1 MKKVIYSALALA
13 AMTATTGCGTDD
25 VMPDSPVFT
34 DIEVSVKTS
43 QPMSRSAA
51 GVEDIEGYEMQCI
64 MQLIDENNAIV
75 GSQKTLKVV
84 DGTATFTISGKEQED
99 GAVQAL
105 FWAEYVPTAEG
116 SQKTYNT
123 EDLLNVRYT
132 IKQFDLSNENSI
144 AACDAFAGKL
154 ITFQGN
160 SSVELVRPFT
170 KISFTPKN
178 PEMAEG
184 CTNLNVSYSSPTGY
198 SVLSG
203 TTKSTVA
210 LVYENTS
217 FVPTEGTW
225 FTSYIFGTQSSSTL
239 KQPITIKATGAKELT
254 YTIPAN
260 KVPTDANFQIN
271 LEAELGAAPMQ
282 DLDVTITIDG
292 IYENDPNKPI
302 EMEVGSFVDAS
313 GNVVASKDDAV
324 AVIFA
329 MGAQNGDDLSYYPA
343 EFAGKT
349 IKGYAVALSNIN
361 PARKSFGEKITDL
374 EKDTAPN
381 GSKLTLMNNQ
391 HVETSDIGV
400 AWADWSAKNKTTGEN
415 VTAWYV
421 PSLPQLETWFA
432 MIGTSFTGDPAT
444 GTTSFKA
451 LFPQD
456 NLFDRNP
463 IETVNYVSATVNDQ
477 HNVSGVRLNVTDG
490 KWVSWQSAQIAVS
503 TKDGQSGLVRPM
515 FTIFE

>member
-1 MKKVIYSALALA
+1 
-13 AMTATTGCGTDD
+13 MTAVTSCGNEE
-25 VMPDSPVFT
+25 VLPDSTVFT
-34 DIEVSVKTS
+34 DIEVSVRTN
-43 QPMSRSAA
+43 QPASRAA
-51 GVEDIEGYEMQCI
+51 NGVESIEGYEMKCI

-75 GSQKTLKVV
+75 GSQKTLSVV
-84 DGTATFTISGKEQED
+84 DGTATFTITGKEQED

-116 SQKTYNT
+116 AQKTYNT
-123 EDLLNVRYT
+123 EDLLNVRYA

-170 KISFTPKN
+170 KISFTPNN

-184 CTNLNVSYSSPTGY
+184 CTNLNVSYSTPTGY

-217 FVPTEGTW
+217 FAPTAGAW
-225 FTSYIFGTQSSSTL
+225 FTSYIFGTQSSSYL

-329 MGAQNGDDLSYYPA
+329 MGAQNGDDLSYYPS

-349 IKGYAVALSNIN
+349 IKGYAVALSNITSG
-361 PARKSFGEKITDL
+361 RKSFGSGTITDL
-374 EKDTAPN
+374 EKETAPN
-381 GSKLTLMNNQ
+381 GSMLTLMNNQ
-391 HVETSDIGV
+391 DVKISDIGV

-421 PSLPQLETWFA
+421 PSLPQLETWFGL
-432 MIGTSFTGDPAT
+432 IGTSHTGDAAT

-463 IETVNYVSATVNDQ
+463 IATVNYVSSSVNESG
-477 HNVSGVRLNVTDG
+477 NVSGVRLNVADS
-490 KWVSWQSAQIAVS
+490 KWVDWQSSGINVS
-503 TKDGQSGLVRPM
+503 TQNNQSGLVRPM